1 MLNEFKR
8 QIQLKVICILT
19 TFVSAPASFTLELY
33 EPTRTVEVWLSA
45 LAAH

>member
-1 MLNEFKR
+1 MLYEFKR
-8 QIQLKVICILT
+8 QIKLKVIRILT
-19 TFVSAPASFTLELY
+19 TLVSVPASFTLELY